1 MTELATPRAMIRAML
16 QGDPLPRPLL
26 LPIVFSLGAR
36 LENLSLRAFLANATK
51 IADSQRQMRNV
62 LGLDGVTCYFD
73 PYLEADAFGCELE
86 WSADGMTRVLCP
98 RRGSAT
104 DLRERLRAPKE
115 IAGLGRIPV
124 ACDVL
129 RRLKLMLPGE
139 PALMAAVSGPGA
151 LADLLVG
158 SAHAAEPSP
167 HEVVEFAA
175 ELTAAVCTSFLESGA
190 NVIFIRECDASI
202 QEYKQWVELLS
213 PIVNAIRFYEAAPVL
228 LFDGPR
234 PEAEIA
240 VLEQGCEGLICPRAI
255 DLASGRVPST
265 AAALAS
271 AHLPDTCFLPGL
283 KEDGVWG
290 KSTVGLARDTDLCV
304 LTSQGD
310 IPTEVDVKFLAS
322 LFGGLRSVCRES
334 WLEDGKV

>member
-16 QGDPLPRPLL
+16 QGDALPRPLL
-26 LPIVFSLGAR
+26 LPIVFSLGAK
-36 LENLSLRAFLANATK
+36 LENLSLQALLANATK
-51 IADSQRQMRNV
+51 IANSQRQIRNV

-73 PYLEADAFGCELE
+73 PYLEADALGFELE
-86 WSADGMTRVLCP
+86 WSTDGMARVLPP

-104 DLRERLRAPKE
+104 DIQERLRTPKE

-151 LADLLVG
+151 LTDLLVG
-158 SAHAAEPSP
+158 STHAAESSP
-167 HEVVEFAA
+167 RDVVEFAA

-190 NVIFIRECDASI
+190 NVIFIREYNASI
-202 QEYKQWVELLS
+202 RECNQWAELLS

-228 LFDGPR
+228 LFDGLR
-234 PEAEIA
+234 PEAGIGAFEA
-240 VLEQGCEGLICPRAI
+240 GCGGLICPRAI
-255 DLASGRVPST
+255 DLASGRIPSR

-271 AHLPDTCFLPGL
+271 AYLPDACFLPGPD
-283 KEDGVWG
+283 EDRVWG
-290 KSTVGLARDTDLCV
+290 KSLVGLARDTNLCV
-304 LTSQGD
+304 LTSQRD
-310 IPTEVDVKFLAS
+310 IPTDVDVKLLAS
-322 LFGGLRSVCRES
+322 LFGVLRSVSR
-334 WLEDGKV
+334 VVA